1 MSTAVAIE
9 NEVGLN
15 EVSDVRRLRLVER
28 IVGKEL
34 LTIYGKV
41 REGERLT
48 YEDGVTLYHH
58 PDLSAVGYLANI
70 VRERMH
76 GDKTFYVRNQHINYT
91 NICNKFCKFCSFYAK
106 KGGPAP
112 YEMNMAMVREKLQAH
127 LDVPITE
134 VHMVGGIDPRLP
146 YQYYLDL
153 LRTVKET
160 RPGVHIKAF
169 TMVELVEIQRQ
180 AKKPLEDV
188 LRELMAAGLDS
199 LPGGGIEIL
208 SDRVHEEL
216 FDRKLDGAGWMDVA
230 RTAAKVGLTQYAT
243 MLYGHIE
250 TLEERAE
257 HLVKIRALQDET
269 KHFVTMTPLS
279 FHPEGTEL
287 EHIPH
292 TTGYDDLRNIAI
304 SRLMLDNFAHIKSF
318 WIMNTPQITQTS
330 LWYGADDVDGTV
342 HEYEITYKDGEH
354 GNKSQVLTRRNMIKL
369 IEEAGRV
376 PVERDSLY
384 HEIPDTLEPEPHE
397 HHLIPLNVLA

>member
-1 MSTAVAIE
+1 MIAP
-9 NEVGLN
+9 
-15 EVSDVRRLRLVER
+15 ER
-28 IVGKEL
+28 PRTEYIRAERFIGKEL
-34 LTIYGKV
+34 MYIYEKV
-41 REGERLT
+41 VAQERLN
-48 YEDGVTLYHH
+48 YDDGVRLYRH
-58 PDLSAVGYLANI
+58 PNLSAVGYLANM
-70 VRERMH
+70 VRERKH
-76 GDKTFYVRNQHINYT
+76 GDKAYYVRNQHINYT

-112 YEMNMAMVREKLQAH
+112 YEMDMEAVRRRLREH
-127 LDVPITE
+127 IHVPITE

-153 LRTVKET
+153 LRTVKQE
-160 RPGVHIKAF
+160 RPNVHIKAF

-180 AKKPLEDV
+180 AGKPLEDV
-188 LRELMAAGLDS
+188 LRDLMEAGLDS

-216 FDRKLDGAGWMDVA
+216 FDRKLDGEGWMDVA

-257 HLVKIRALQDET
+257 HLVRLRALQDET

-287 EHIPH
+287 EYLPH
-292 TTGYDDLRNIAI
+292 PTGCDDLRNIALC
-304 SRLMLDNFAHIKSF
+304 RLMLDNFPHIKSF
-318 WIMNTPQITQTS
+318 WIMNTPQVTQLA

-354 GNKSQVLTRRNMIKL
+354 GNKKQVLTRRQMVKL

-384 HEIPDTLEPEPHE
+384 NEIPSEPEVQP
-397 HHLIPLNVLA
+397 LKRTTIPIPLMA

>member
-1 MSTAVAIE
+1 MSVIEASNSVDRNRAERAVGGPMMGIYDKVVAAE
-9 NEVGLN
+9 RLSYDDG
-15 EVSDVRRLRLVER
+15 LRLYQSPNLAG
-28 IVGKEL
+28 VGF
-34 LTIYGKV
+34 
-41 REGERLT
+41 
-48 YEDGVTLYHH
+48 
-58 PDLSAVGYLANI
+58 LANI

-76 GDKTFYVRNQHINYT
+76 GDRAYYVRNQHINYT

-112 YEMNMAMVREKLQAH
+112 YEMDMAEVRRKLLAH
-127 LDVPITE
+127 IDVPITE

-153 LRTVKET
+153 LHTVKEI
-160 RPGVHIKAF
+160 RPNVHIKAF

-208 SDRVHEEL
+208 SERVHQEL
-216 FDRKLDGAGWMDVA
+216 FDRKLDGEGWMDVA
-230 RTAAKVGLTQYAT
+230 RTAARVGLTQYAT

-250 TLEERAE
+250 TLEERTE
-257 HLVKIRALQDET
+257 HLVKIRELQDET
-269 KHFVTMTPLS
+269 RHFVTMTPLS

-287 EHIPH
+287 EDIPH
-292 TTGYDDLRNIAI
+292 PTGVDDIRNIAVA
-304 SRLMLDNFAHIKSF
+304 RLMLDNFEHIKSF
-318 WIMNTPQITQTS
+318 WIMNSPQVTQLA

-342 HEYEITYKDGEH
+342 HEYEITYKDGEQ
-354 GNKSQVLTRRNMIKL
+354 GNKSQVLTRKQMIKL
-369 IEEAGRV
+369 IEEAGRI

-384 HEIPDTLEPEPHE
+384 NEVSPDPAENAPREHLFIP
-397 HHLIPLNVLA
+397 IPVLA